1 MAATLGVVPFIGTYW
16 AATPACLEL
25 WLIQDEGL
33 RALLLFVLHLLPT
46 YVVDTA
52 IYSEI
57 GRAIMLY
64 VFRSKTIVSRV
75 NYLSN
80 DLKYVNNLLSIYDVT
95 SLKISK

>member
-1 MAATLGVVPFIGTYW
+1 
-16 AATPACLEL
+16 
-25 WLIQDEGL
+25 LIQDEGL

-57 GRAIMLY
+57 GRAI
-64 VFRSKTIVSRV
+64 SRV